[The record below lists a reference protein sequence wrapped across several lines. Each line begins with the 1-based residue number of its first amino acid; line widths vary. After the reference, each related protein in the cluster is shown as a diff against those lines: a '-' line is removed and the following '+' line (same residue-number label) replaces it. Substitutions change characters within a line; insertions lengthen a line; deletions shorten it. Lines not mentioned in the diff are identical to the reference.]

1 MKKKELDPRL
11 ALLYE
16 MAPSCKLAVDVG
28 ADHGFLI
35 CALVE
40 GGKAERGIAAD
51 LKPQPLEKAR
61 REAERRG
68 LSAQMDFVLTDGLT
82 GISPE
87 GLGAVVIAGM
97 GGETILHILES
108 WAYRE
113 TPGIVYLLQPM
124 TKAERLRQ
132 WLWDNGF
139 TIRREECCTAAGRVY
154 TVLEVIYTG
163 EVTSHPAWECCLGK
177 VDPGK
182 DPDSR
187 RYAEDL
193 VRELKKIAAGL
204 ERTGEAGD
212 RARAGEL
219 RERAAIIGKKINGGD
234 NSDVFQPEKA
244 REDRSR

>member
-40 GGKAERGIAAD
+40 GGKAERGIATEIH
-51 LKPQPLEKAR
+51 LQPLQKAR
-61 REAERRG
+61 REAESRG
-68 LSAQMDFVLTDGLT
+68 LGDKIKFRLTDGLE
-82 GISPE
+82 GIGPAE
-87 GLGAVVIAGM
+87 PGTVIIAGM

-113 TPGIVYLLQPM
+113 TPGILYLLQPM
-124 TKAERLRQ
+124 TKAERLRR

-139 TIRREECCTAAGRVY
+139 AIRREECAAAGRVY
-154 TVLEVIYTG
+154 TVLEATYTG
-163 EVTSHPAWECCLGK
+163 EVTSRPAWEYCLGK

-182 DPDSR
+182 DADSR
-187 RYAEDL
+187 RYAENL
-193 VRELKKIAAGL
+193 VRELEKIAAGL
-204 ERTGEAGD
+204 EQTGDAGD

-219 RERAAIIGKKINGGD
+219 RERAAIISGKINGGD
-234 NSDVFQPEKA
+234 NSDVF
-244 REDRSR
+244 

>member
-40 GGKAERGIAAD
+40 GGKAERGIATEIHIR
-51 LKPQPLEKAR
+51 PLEKAR
-61 REAERRG
+61 REAEGRG
-68 LSAQMDFVLTDGLT
+68 LGDKIKFCLTDGLE
-82 GISPE
+82 GIGPAE
-87 GLGAVVIAGM
+87 LGAVVIAGM

-219 RERAAIIGKKINGGD
+219 RERAAIISGKINGGD
-234 NSDVFQPEKA
+234 NSDVF
-244 REDRSR
+244 